1 MFNLLSFQRLAA
13 AIGFGLICATAGT
26 PANAASLYGN
36 PSDCSV
42 RSDGLITE
50 VGATALLP
58 GGSGTPVMDRSSV
71 FVVQLP
77 NLGAVANPFTSAA
90 FRFHLA
96 SVTGTPP
103 SVDLYGLGRR
113 ASTTVLAGDYY
124 GQTATVDT
132 SDATLIQ
139 NNLLVSTTPTGFVST
154 SATALKNYLNA
165 QYASGAGAGLYVF
178 LRLSTDSV
186 PTGAV
191 RYAVTSAEGAVSG
204 APDTRPQII
213 YNLPPVSYVRPFIWV
228 RDSEKA
234 DILAKISSN
243 AWATSVYNG
252 MVSRVATDVA
262 SHQADRDVFL
272 RGLPVLWTLATP
284 KFKTIPAYAE
294 STVRFPAESK
304 FNDAV
309 DCAVLYY
316 LTGDAKYAQ
325 CAADILH
332 NAVKTLLPV
341 ATSTNTANG
350 GWIFQDDFLK
360 EARVTGGQLPIVYDF
375 LYSWLQT
382 NQVYD
387 VQTAGMVN
395 FNFTNG
401 QSVFRKLYQLARDH
415 GQKESNWSALEATCM
430 INNLLALDSSTER
443 ATALQVY
450 LTASTSKQASLDYDY
465 RNYVEPGDI
474 WPESL
479 QYSGAVG
486 QIRSTHMVLL
496 ERINPS
502 LALFDEYPNLPL
514 SLPRI
519 NYLSYPNGEQIS
531 FGDGHRPGS
540 GQPFA
545 RYEMIYQHAKAR
557 GWTDL
562 ATYFGSLINGGV
574 AAGDYNRAT
583 LNDYDPLGQHDDPL
597 QLLWQSGSISEPS
610 VTPALP
616 RTDTLP
622 FAGIALQR
630 SLAPTGNATYGLMA
644 FVGGAGHVHSHASGM
659 SMELYGLGQV
669 MGAKSGR
676 ADYADAITTNYYRL
690 FAANNTVIV
699 NGASRGEG
707 GWEGVEINKV
717 QTVDMEPQP
726 FAAAV
731 SPNVSFTCSS
741 FADNKGTLAEG
752 TQQRTLAIIRT
763 SATTGFYVDVFRSKS
778 TVTNRVATT
787 LNGNVT
793 NQYHDY
799 IYRNIG
805 ETTVD
810 LRTDGVTLPL
820 VSQPTRFQND
830 IGDANDQP
838 GWRYFTNTV
847 VSYPN
852 NESMRAQ
859 FVATV
864 GGTARYMD
872 MHMPAV
878 ASREYAKV
886 SSPAIADAP
895 SPYHTRMAP
904 TLVIRQIGEA
914 WDKAF
919 ATVYEPHFG
928 STGGTVQNVT
938 QLLRSG
944 IVVGMKIE
952 SMVGGKNLVH
962 YVISNPSAGQTYS
975 DATIG
980 LSFTGRFGVAADNGD
995 GTVTLYLGS
1004 GSSLSYRGNSVTT
1017 VSGTSSQAEAVFTP
1031 GLTPI
1036 VTSNTPVNAVSAPP
1050 PAGGTWV
1057 PTVGGTF
1064 DWTNTVNWNPA
1075 VVPNGIGVVGYQN
1088 TDITGNQTV
1097 NVTMPI
1103 TLGEL
1108 VVGDSSGSEGTLVQ
1122 KGTNG
1127 SLTFDQPVSGVAYL
1141 TRTAGGTGTVTFASD
1156 LNLTLNDNLT
1166 VRQAGGS
1173 AGSAIIIAGVL
1184 AGSGK
1189 GLTKEG
1195 STLTLALNAANT
1207 FSGSTRVGGGI
1218 LSLGSGQALQNSA
1231 LDTLTSILGDATNGL
1246 RTTATTL
1253 TFGGLIGDK
1262 DLTTVFSTTSG
1273 GYSGVTALT
1282 LNPEAAVGYSGD
1294 IVDGA
1299 VGMSLTKTGLGTQT
1313 LSGINTYTGNTT
1325 VNGGTL
1331 EVGGTGQLG
1340 SGVYSRN
1347 IALGSSS
1354 TLLHSSSAEQTLS
1367 GVISGA
1373 GAIVKN
1379 TSASTLLISGSNTA
1393 FTGSITINAG
1403 TLALGHANAV
1413 GSPSSFT
1420 LASGSTLMPILQN
1433 LTLSPPITLSGSGS
1447 VSIHAPDFGTGGAV
1461 STLTLN
1467 GAMSGSASVLYR
1479 SLSTIASNSQQTIRL
1494 NAASTYTGDTTLHP
1508 ADNDANLIVKLG
1520 INNALPTST
1529 VLSINGAAGGGT
1541 GRFARF
1547 DLNGFNQTIGG
1558 LQNTAANLR
1567 SQQVINTPA
1576 TAVTLT
1582 INALSN
1588 HTFSGNLNGSGVS
1601 LIKTGTGTQALAG
1614 VNSFTGTTTINAG
1627 KLQGVVGGSATS
1639 STVVLN
1645 NTTATFGIAIPN
1657 NTLAWT
1663 SAALTAS
1670 AAGTLEFDFGA
1681 ITPSTSLSPLSLT
1694 GLANFAAAT
1703 PSVKVVVSA
1712 GLAPGTY
1719 PLMTWGS
1726 VSGALPTSVTVSKM
1740 TAGTAA
1746 NLSVT
1751 GNTLNLVIR
1760 GAATYHWDNNGATA
1774 GFGTAAGT
1782 WAAPTTGNATQGL
1795 STDASGATLPAD
1807 VATSDIDAVHFGLTT
1822 TGLATGTIAVSGT
1835 VQANSLTFASGSG
1848 VITLSGGNIMLGGT
1862 NSLIQANKGGQIINS
1877 GLTLTTNASFVAGI
1891 NGTPLTLNG
1900 AITGSGNVTFTTQTG
1915 TNGTSGSSTFMIL
1928 GAANS
1933 YSGNT
1938 LITAANLNNNL
1949 TIKANV
1955 ANALPAT
1962 TVLTLDGGNG
1972 SGTGRNVV
1980 YDLNGK
1986 NQTLSG
1992 LTNVTGRIDRGQR
2005 IDNTSTTAAT
2015 LTIND
2020 TSNRTFSG
2028 SISATNINLTK
2039 GGIGNFTL
2047 SGTTSYTGTTTVN
2060 GGTLTLSTIN
2070 ANNDL
2075 STVTLAVSGAMLQLS
2090 YTGTDTVNRLFIG
2103 SIQKPQGQYGHSSTG
2118 ATNGGLGVGSMDR
2131 YFASGTGVLNVT
2143 SGPVSYAAW
2152 TAGTFAGGATIPAH
2166 QRGPTD
2172 DPDNDGISNLI
2183 EYALANLDP
2192 TAPNALASTLNGT
2205 TLSYT
2210 KRPGTYGLSYSIEST
2225 TDLGLADPWNEVSGA
2240 TYINN
2245 ATTISLTF
2253 VPGILAEYFLRL
2265 QVQSN

>member
-1 MFNLLSFQRLAA
+1 
-13 AIGFGLICATAGT
+13 
-26 PANAASLYGN
+26 
-36 PSDCSV
+36 
-42 RSDGLITE
+42 
-50 VGATALLP
+50 
-58 GGSGTPVMDRSSV
+58 
-71 FVVQLP
+71 
-77 NLGAVANPFTSAA
+77 
-90 FRFHLA
+90 
-96 SVTGTPP
+96 
-103 SVDLYGLGRR
+103 
-113 ASTTVLAGDYY
+113 
-124 GQTATVDT
+124 
-132 SDATLIQ
+132 
-139 NNLLVSTTPTGFVST
+139 
-154 SATALKNYLNA
+154 
-165 QYASGAGAGLYVF
+165 
-178 LRLSTDSV
+178 
-186 PTGAV
+186 
-191 RYAVTSAEGAVSG
+191 
-204 APDTRPQII
+204 
-213 YNLPPVSYVRPFIWV
+213 
-228 RDSEKA
+228 
-234 DILAKISSN
+234 
-243 AWATSVYNG
+243 
-252 MVSRVATDVA
+252 MVSRVAADVA

-272 RGLPVLWTLATP
+272 RGLPVDWTLATP

-294 STVRFPAESK
+294 STVRFQAEAK

-430 INNLLALDSSTER
+430 LNNLLALDSSTER

-486 QIRSTHMVLL
+486 TIRSTHMVLL
-496 ERINPS
+496 ERIDPS
-502 LALFDEYPNLPL
+502 LALFDGYPNLPL

-531 FGDGHRPGS
+531 FGDGHRPAS
-540 GQPFA
+540 GQPYA
-545 RYEMIYQHAKAR
+545 RYEMVYQHAKAR

-574 AAGDYNRAT
+574 ASGDYNRAT

-597 QLLWQSGSISEPS
+597 QLLWQSDSIPEPS
-610 VTPALP
+610 VVPALP

-630 SLAPTGNATYGLMA
+630 NLAPTGSATYGLMA

-676 ADYADAITTNYYRL
+676 EDYADAITTNYYRV
-690 FAANNTVIV
+690 FASNNTVIV

-707 GWEGVEINKV
+707 GWEGYAINKV

-838 GWRYFTNTV
+838 GWRYFTNTA

-852 NESMRAQ
+852 NQSMRAQ

-864 GGTARYMD
+864 SGTARYMD

-878 ASREYAKV
+878 TSREYAKV
-886 SSPAIADAP
+886 DSPSIVDAP
-895 SPYHTRMAP
+895 SPYNNRVAP

-928 STGGTVQNVT
+928 STSGTVQNVT
-938 QLLRSG
+938 QLVRSG

-952 SMVGGKNLVH
+952 SAVAGKNLLH
-962 YVISNPSAGQTYS
+962 YVISNPGASETYT
-975 DATIG
+975 DASIG

-1017 VSGTSSQAEAVFTP
+1017 VSGTSSEAEAVFTP
-1031 GLTPI
+1031 GLAPV
-1036 VTSNTPVNAVSAPP
+1036 VTSNTSVNAISAPP
-1050 PAGGTWV
+1050 PAGGNWV

-1064 DWTNTVNWNPA
+1064 DWTNTANWNPA
-1075 VVPNGIGVVGYQN
+1075 VVPNGIGVIGYQN
-1088 TDITGNQTV
+1088 TDITGSQTV
-1097 NVTMPI
+1097 NVNMPI
-1103 TLGEL
+1103 TLGEFA
-1108 VVGDSSGSEGTLVQ
+1108 VGDSTGSEATLFQ
-1122 KGTNG
+1122 KGTSG
-1127 SLTFDQPVSGVAYL
+1127 SLTFDQPVSGLAYL
-1141 TRTAGGTGTVTFASD
+1141 TRSAGGTGTVTFTSD
-1156 LNLTLNDNLT
+1156 LNITLNDNLT

-1173 AGSAIIIAGVL
+1173 TGSTIIIAGAL

-1195 STLTLALNAANT
+1195 NTLTLALNAANT
-1207 FSGSTRVGGGI
+1207 FSGSTRISGGI
-1218 LSLGSGQALQNSA
+1218 LILGSGQALQNSA
-1231 LDTLTSILGDATNGL
+1231 FDTLNSIAGDATNGL
-1246 RTTATTL
+1246 RTSATSL
-1253 TFGGLIGDK
+1253 AFGALIGDK
-1262 DLTTVFSTTSG
+1262 DLTTVFCTTAG

-1282 LNPEAAVGYSGD
+1282 LNPEAAVGYLGD

-1299 VGMSLTKTGLGTQT
+1299 AGMTLTKTGLGTQT
-1313 LSGINTYTGNTT
+1313 LSGINSYTGNTT

-1331 EVGGTGQLG
+1331 EIGGTGQLG
-1340 SGVYSRN
+1340 SGAYSRN
-1347 IALGSSS
+1347 IAIGSSS
-1354 TLLHSSSAEQTLS
+1354 TLVHSSSAVQTLS
-1367 GVISGA
+1367 GVISGP

-1379 TSASTLLISGSNTA
+1379 TSTSTLTISGSNTA

-1403 TLALGHANAV
+1403 MLALGHANAL
-1413 GSPSSFT
+1413 GSPSAFT
-1420 LASGSTLMPILQN
+1420 LAGGSTLMPTLQN
-1433 LTLSPPITLSGSGS
+1433 LTLSTPIALSGTGG
-1447 VSIHAPDFGTGGAV
+1447 VSIHAPDFGTGAAV

-1467 GAMSGSASVLYR
+1467 GAMSGSASVIYR
-1479 SLSTIASNSQQTIRL
+1479 SLSTVASNSQQTIRL
-1494 NAASTYTGDTTLHP
+1494 NAASTYSGDTSLHP
-1508 ADNDANLIVKLG
+1508 GDNDANLIVKLG
-1520 INNALPTST
+1520 INNALPTTT
-1529 VLSINGAAGGGT
+1529 VVSINGVAGGGS
-1541 GRFARF
+1541 GRFSRL
-1547 DLNGFNQTIGG
+1547 DLNGFSQTIAG

-1567 SQQVINTPA
+1567 TQQIINTPT

-1582 INALSN
+1582 IHALSN
-1588 HTFSGNLNGSGVS
+1588 YSFSGNINGTGLS

-1614 VNSFTGTTTINAG
+1614 VNNFTGTTTINDG
-1627 KLQGVVGGSATS
+1627 KLQGVVGGSAVS
-1639 STVVLN
+1639 STVILN
-1645 NTTATFGIAIPN
+1645 ATTATFGVAIPN

-1663 SAALTAS
+1663 SAALTAN
-1670 AAGTLEFDFGA
+1670 AAGTLEFDFAA
-1681 ITPSTSLSPLSLT
+1681 ITPSTSVSPFIIT
-1694 GLANFAAAT
+1694 GLANFTAS
-1703 PSVKVVVSA
+1703 PSVRVVVTA

-1726 VSGALPTSVTVSKM
+1726 VSGSLPTSVIVSTM

-1746 NLSVT
+1746 NLSFT

-1760 GAATYHWDNNGATA
+1760 GPATYYWDNNGTTA
-1774 GFGTAAGT
+1774 GFGNAAGT
-1782 WAAPTTGNATQGL
+1782 WAALTTGNTTQGW
-1795 STDASGATLPAD
+1795 STDAIGATLPTD
-1807 VATSDIDAVHFGLTT
+1807 VATSDIDTVHFGLTT

-1835 VQANSLTFASGSG
+1835 VQATALTFASGSG
-1848 VITLSGGNIMLGGT
+1848 GITLAGGNILLGGT
-1862 NSLIQANKGGQIINS
+1862 SSSIQANKAGQIVNS
-1877 GLTLTTNASFVAGI
+1877 ALTLTTNTWIIAGI

-1900 AITGSGNVTFTTQTG
+1900 PIGGSGNVTFTTQTG
-1915 TNGTSGSSTFMIL
+1915 TNGTSGQSTSMLL
-1928 GAANS
+1928 GGASN

-1938 LITAANLNNNL
+1938 LITAANVNNHL

-1972 SGTGRNVV
+1972 TGSGRNVV

-1986 NQTLSG
+1986 NQTLAG
-1992 LTNVTGRIDRGQR
+1992 LANVTGRTLRGQR
-2005 IDNTSTTAAT
+2005 IDNTGSTAAT
-2015 LTIND
+2015 LTIIDN
-2020 TSNRTFSG
+2020 SNRSFSG
-2028 SISATNINLTK
+2028 TITATNINLTK
-2039 GGIGNFTL
+2039 SGIGNFTL
-2047 SGTTSYTGTTTVN
+2047 SGTTSYTGNTTVN
-2060 GGTLTLSTIN
+2060 GGSLTLGSIN
-2070 ANNDL
+2070 ASDDL
-2075 STVTLAVSGAMLQLS
+2075 STVTLAVSGAMLQLNFS
-2090 YTGTDTVNRLFIG
+2090 GTDTVNRLFIG
-2103 SIQKPQGQYGHSSTG
+2103 SVQKPQGQYGHSSTG
-2118 ATNGGLGVGSMDR
+2118 ATNGGLGVGSLDT
-2131 YFASGTGVLNVT
+2131 YFASGTGILNVT
-2143 SGPVSYAAW
+2143 SGPVSYASWA
-2152 TAGTFAGGATIPAH
+2152 AGIFAGGATIPAN

-2172 DPDNDGISNLI
+2172 DPDNDGMSNLL

-2192 TAPNALASTLNGT
+2192 TAPNALVSNLNGT
-2205 TLSYT
+2205 TLSYS
-2210 KRPGTYGLSYSIEST
+2210 KRLGTYNLSYSIEAT
-2225 TDLGLADPWNEVSGA
+2225 TDLGVSDPWTEVSGG

-2245 ATTISLTF
+2245 ATTISFTF
-2253 VPGILAEYFLRL
+2253 IPGILAEYFLRL
-2265 QVQSN
+2265 EVQSN